1 MAVYGTPAER
11 AFLDAIAAGETTS
24 GSQNN
29 YGYSMGFGGRNIPSL
44 AAHPYKPRQFS
55 TTMHSDKFGGAS
67 PTSAAGRYQFQRGTW
82 DSAARAVGVKD
93 FSPASQDKV
102 ALYLARQRGAGAL
115 IDRGD
120 IKGALSLPSIGQE
133 WASTKNILS
142 KLNAGKIQFGKE
154 TPAQSDYASAVMG
167 SQYGASAAPAVPYV
181 PPAPAQNDAITTL
194 QSGMIKATA
203 NDLYQPPEVRP
214 TAGVRFFE
222 PDYKSLNAAVKQ
234 WSTF

>member
-1 MAVYGTPAER
+1 MAVYGTASER

-24 GSQNN
+24 GSGHN
-29 YGYSMGFGGRNIPSL
+29 YGYSMGFGGLEISNLSS
-44 AAHPYKPRQFS
+44 HPYKPRQFS

-82 DSAARAVGVKD
+82 DKAARALGLTD
-93 FSPASQDKV
+93 FSPASQDKA
-102 ALYLARQRGAGAL
+102 ALYLARQRGAGTL

-120 IKGALSLPSIGQE
+120 VKGALSLPSIGQE

-154 TPAQSDYASAVMG
+154 TPAQTGYAAAVMG
-167 SQYGASAAPAVPYV
+167 SSYGTASNPAIPYV
-181 PPAPAQNDAITTL
+181 PPAPTQNDALITL
-194 QSGMIKATA
+194 QDGMIKPTDYA
-203 NDLYQPPEVRP
+203 LYQPPEVRP
-214 TAGVRFFE
+214 TAGVKFFE